1 MLPFSLKF
9 EKRLEPSRLASM
21 LVPLLSLLL
30 AFLFGAV
37 LLAVIGV
44 SPWQTYQAMLAGA
57 IGTPTQWQDGQF
69 YNMTELLV
77 KAVPIILTGLS
88 VAVAFRM
95 LFWNIGAEGQLVMG
109 GIATAAVALFLPS
122 ALPFIPGSPWIYIPL
137 MFIAAILA
145 GAIWAVVP
153 ALLKAYLNV
162 NEIITTLMFNYIAIL
177 WYQFLFT
184 TAWKDPEGFGFPGSA
199 LIPEYTWIP
208 RISGRLH
215 WGLLLAITAAF
226 VVWVIMD
233 KTRWGYEI
241 RLIGENARAAN
252 YAGVSIFRNIILV
265 MILSG
270 GLAGL
275 AGFVEVAAISHR
287 LQHGLAVGY
296 GFTGIIVAWLAKLNP
311 WGVVLVSILLS
322 ALLVGGEQIQITMGL
337 PASVSLVLQGAILLF
352 VLGGDVFTRYRLKLI
367 RRTPATVLAESTS
380 VQEVL

>member
-1 MLPFSLKF
+1 MLPFSFKF
-9 EKRLEPSRLASM
+9 EKRLEPSRLASI
-21 LVPLLSLLL
+21 LVPVLSLLL
-30 AFLFGAV
+30 AFLFGAA
-37 LLAVIGV
+37 LLAVIGAN
-44 SPWQTYQAMLAGA
+44 PGQTYQAMLAGA
-57 IGTPTQWQDGQF
+57 IGTPAQWQDGQF

-88 VAVAFRM
+88 VSVAFRM

-109 GIATAAVALFLPS
+109 GIATAAVALFFPS
-122 ALPFIPGSPWIYIPL
+122 ALPFIPESPWIYIPL
-137 MFIAAILA
+137 MFVAAILA
-145 GAIWAVVP
+145 GAAWALIP
-153 ALLKAYLNV
+153 ALLKAYLKV

-215 WGLLLAITAAF
+215 WGLLLAIAAAF

-252 YAGVSIFRNIILV
+252 YAGVSIIRNIILV

-311 WGVVLVSILLS
+311 WGVVVVSILLS

-352 VLGGDVFTRYRLKLI
+352 VLGGDVFTRYRLRMI
-367 RRTPATVLAESTS
+367 RKAPTAVVAESPS
-380 VQEVL
+380 VQEA

>member
-1 MLPFSLKF
+1 MLPFSFKF
-9 EKRLEPSRLASM
+9 EKRLEPSRLASI
-21 LVPLLSLLL
+21 LVPVLSLLL
-30 AFLFGAV
+30 AFLFGAA
-37 LLAVIGV
+37 LLAVIGAN
-44 SPWQTYQAMLAGA
+44 PGQTYQAMLAGA
-57 IGTPTQWQDGQF
+57 IGTPAQWQDGQF

-88 VAVAFRM
+88 VSVAFRM

-109 GIATAAVALFLPS
+109 GIATAAVALFFPS
-122 ALPFIPGSPWIYIPL
+122 ALPFIPESPWIYIPL
-137 MFIAAILA
+137 MFVAAILA
-145 GAIWAVVP
+145 GAVWALIP
-153 ALLKAYLNV
+153 ALLKAYLKV

-215 WGLLLAITAAF
+215 WGLLLAIVAAF

-252 YAGVSIFRNIILV
+252 YAGVSIIRNIILV

-275 AGFVEVAAISHR
+275 AGFVEVTAISHR

-311 WGVVLVSILLS
+311 WGVVIVSILLS

-352 VLGGDVFTRYRLKLI
+352 VLGGDVFTRYRLRMI
-367 RRTPATVLAESTS
+367 RKAPTAVVAESPS
-380 VQEVL
+380 VQEV

>member
-9 EKRLEPSRLASM
+9 EKRLEKSRLASI
-21 LVPLLSLLL
+21 LVPIVSLLL
-30 AFLFGAV
+30 AFMFGAI
-37 LLAVIGV
+37 LLRVAGA
-44 SPWQTYQAMLAGA
+44 SPLETYKAMLSGA
-57 IGTPTQWQDGQF
+57 FGTPSQWQDGQF

-77 KAVPIILTGLS
+77 KAIPITLTGLS

-109 GIATAAVALFLPS
+109 GLGAAAVALFFPS
-122 ALPFIPGSPWIYIPL
+122 LFPFIPQSPWVYLPL
-137 MFIAAILA
+137 MLLFAVLA
-145 GAIWAVVP
+145 GAAWALIP
-153 ALLKAYLNV
+153 ALLKAYLRV

-199 LIPEYTWIP
+199 LIPDYTFIP

-215 WGLLLAITAAF
+215 WGVLLAIGAAF
-226 VVWVIMD
+226 LVWIIMD

-241 RLIGENARAAN
+241 RLIGENPNAAK
-252 YAGVSIFRNIILV
+252 YAGVSIVRNIILV
-265 MILSG
+265 MLLSG

-275 AGFVEVAAISHR
+275 AGLVEISAISHR
-287 LQHGLAVGY
+287 LQHGLSLGY
-296 GFTGIIVAWLAKLNP
+296 GFTGIIVAWLARLNP
-311 WGVVLVSILLS
+311 WGVLLVAVLLS

-352 VLGGDVFTRYRLKLI
+352 VLGGDIFTRYRLKVV
-367 RRTPATVLAESTS
+367 RRISSAAGSTPA
-380 VQEVL
+380 VQEN

>member
-9 EKRLEPSRLASM
+9 EKRLDPSRTAAI

-37 LLAVIGV
+37 LLSVAGAN
-44 SPWQTYQAMLAGA
+44 PWETYRAMLAGA
-57 IGTPTQWQDGQF
+57 IGTPSQWQDGQF
-69 YNMTELLV
+69 YNVTELLV
-77 KAVPIILTGLS
+77 KAVPLILTGLS

-109 GIATAAVALFLPS
+109 GIAAAAVALFLPS
-122 ALPFIPGSPWIYIPL
+122 ALPFLPQSPWVYLPL
-137 MFIAAILA
+137 MFIAAVLA
-145 GAIWAVVP
+145 GAAWALIP
-153 ALLKAYLNV
+153 AMLKAYLKV

-184 TAWKDPEGFGFPGSA
+184 TAWKDPAGFGFPGSA
-199 LIPEYTWIP
+199 IIPEFTWLP
-208 RISGRLH
+208 RITGRLH
-215 WGLLLAITAAF
+215 WGLLLAFGAAF
-226 VVWVIMD
+226 LVWIILD
-233 KTRWGYEI
+233 KMRWGYEI

-265 MILSG
+265 MLLSG

-275 AGFVEVAAISHR
+275 AGFVEVGAISHR

-296 GFTGIIVAWLAKLNP
+296 GFTGIIVAWLARLNP
-311 WGVVLVSILLS
+311 WGVIIVAILLS

-352 VLGGDVFTRYRLKLI
+352 VLGGDVFTRYRVKVV
-367 RRTPATVLAESTS
+367 RRAPSAAPSKPSS
-380 VQEVL
+380 VQEA

>member
-1 MLPFSLKF
+1 MLPFSFKF
-9 EKRLEPSRLASM
+9 EKRLEPSRLASI
-21 LVPLLSLLL
+21 LVPVLSLLL
-30 AFLFGAV
+30 AFLFGAA
-37 LLAVIGV
+37 LLAVIGAN
-44 SPWQTYQAMLAGA
+44 PGQTYQAMLAGA
-57 IGTPTQWQDGQF
+57 IGTPAQWQDGQF

-88 VAVAFRM
+88 VSVAFRM

-109 GIATAAVALFLPS
+109 GIATAAVALFFPS
-122 ALPFIPGSPWIYIPL
+122 ALPFIPESPWIYIPL
-137 MFIAAILA
+137 MFVAAILA
-145 GAIWAVVP
+145 GAAWALIP
-153 ALLKAYLNV
+153 ALLKAYLKV

-215 WGLLLAITAAF
+215 WGLLLAIAAAF

-252 YAGVSIFRNIILV
+252 YAGVSIIRNIILV

-275 AGFVEVAAISHR
+275 AGFVEVTAISHR

-311 WGVVLVSILLS
+311 WGVVIVSILLS

-352 VLGGDVFTRYRLKLI
+352 VLGGDVFTRYRLRMI
-367 RRTPATVLAESTS
+367 RKAPTAVVAESPS
-380 VQEVL
+380 VQEA

>member
-1 MLPFSLKF
+1 MLPFSFKF
-9 EKRLEPSRLASM
+9 EKRLEPSRLASI
-21 LVPLLSLLL
+21 LVPVLSLLL
-30 AFLFGAV
+30 AFLFGAA
-37 LLAVIGV
+37 LLAVIGAN
-44 SPWQTYQAMLAGA
+44 PGQTYQAMLAGA
-57 IGTPTQWQDGQF
+57 IGTPAQWQDGQF

-88 VAVAFRM
+88 VSVAFRM

-109 GIATAAVALFLPS
+109 GIATAAVALFFPS
-122 ALPFIPGSPWIYIPL
+122 ALPFIPESPWIYIPL
-137 MFIAAILA
+137 MFVAAILA
-145 GAIWAVVP
+145 GAAWALIP
-153 ALLKAYLNV
+153 ALLKAYLKV

-215 WGLLLAITAAF
+215 WGLLLAIVAAF

-252 YAGVSIFRNIILV
+252 YAGVSIIRNIILV

-275 AGFVEVAAISHR
+275 AGFVEVTAISHR

-311 WGVVLVSILLS
+311 WGVVIVSILLS

-352 VLGGDVFTRYRLKLI
+352 VLGGDVFTRYRLRMI
-367 RRTPATVLAESTS
+367 RKAPTAVVAESPS
-380 VQEVL
+380 VQEA